1 MARFLCLFFV
11 FQIFSKI
18 MSLSNMLVYEG
29 KLECGSEKV
38 SNATV
43 NLPNLKKLK
52 LDLGDASKTWLKE
65 VLDPDTPV
73 CFLNTEKVKFLMLF
87 QHCILRQVTI
97 NT

>member
-1 MARFLCLFFV
+1 
-11 FQIFSKI
+11 

-52 LDLGDASKTWLKE
+52 LDLGDPSKTWLKE

-73 CFLNTEKVKFLMLF
+73 CFLNTEKVKFIMLF
-87 QHCILRQVTI
+87 SNIVF
-97 NT
+97 

>member
-1 MARFLCLFFV
+1 
-11 FQIFSKI
+11 

-52 LDLGDASKTWLKE
+52 LELADASKTWLKE
-65 VLDPDTPV
+65 VLEPDKPV
-73 CFLNTEKVKFLMLF
+73 CFLNTEKVKFIIFSF
-87 QHCILRQVTI
+87 QNCIFDASFQYSQHVRIHTAKAG
-97 NT
+97 

>member
-1 MARFLCLFFV
+1 
-11 FQIFSKI
+11 

-73 CFLNTEKVKFLMLF
+73 CFLNTEKVQFIVLF
-87 QHCILRQVTI
+87 QTLYFEASSPYSQHVKLHST
-97 NT
+97 

>member
-1 MARFLCLFFV
+1 
-11 FQIFSKI
+11 
-18 MSLSNMLVYEG
+18 MLVYEG

-52 LDLGDASKTWLKE
+52 LELADASKTWLKE

-73 CFLNTEKVKFLMLF
+73 CFLNTEKVKLVMFSF
-87 QHCILRQVTI
+87 QNCISDASSQHSQYVKLHT
-97 NT
+97 T